1 MSKLADLM
9 RRAARQETRPIGFAV
24 TTAQRQPTMLVLARV
39 PAAQAAAAAAAG
51 ADAVIV
57 ADGQAATVDLSRILW
72 GSEAPV
78 AGRDDV
84 RALRAV
90 GAGFLVFDAD
100 TTPAAALLEDDV
112 GYIMR
117 VDPGA
122 SDTFLRS
129 VETLPLDGLLVPSL
143 EGALTVRRAL
153 DLRRISSFTR
163 KMLVLGVAPTIDPV
177 DLEAL
182 RDSGVIGVV
191 VDGVEGITAVRAKV
205 DALPP
210 RQRSRDGRGVS
221 IALRATGT
229 TYQVEEFPAEPEEE

>member
-1 MSKLADLM
+1 M
-9 RRAARQETRPIGFAV
+9 
-24 TTAQRQPTMLVLARV
+24 
-39 PAAQAAAAAAAG
+39 
-51 ADAVIV
+51 
-57 ADGQAATVDLSRILW
+57 LW

-84 RALRAV
+84 RALREA

-100 TTPAAALLEDDV
+100 TTPAAALLDNDM

-117 VDPGA
+117 VDPAA
-122 SDTFLRS
+122 SDTFLRT

-153 DLRRISSFTR
+153 DLRRLSTFTR
-163 KMLVLGVAPTIDPV
+163 KMLVLGVAPAVDPV

-191 VDGVEGITAVRAKV
+191 VDGVEGVAALRAKV

-210 RQRSRDGRGVS
+210 RQRPRDGRGVS
-221 IALRATGT
+221 VALRATGSA
-229 TYQVEEFPAEPEEE
+229 YEVEEFPTEPEEE

>member
-9 RRAARQETRPIGFAV
+9 RRVARQEARPIGFAV
-24 TTAQRQPTMLVLARV
+24 TAAQRQPSMLVLARV
-39 PAAQAAAAAAAG
+39 PVAQAADAAAQG
-51 ADAVIV
+51 ADALILT
-57 ADGQAATVDLSRILW
+57 DGAPGRDLSRVLW

-84 RALRAV
+84 RALREA

-100 TTPAAALLEDDV
+100 TTPAAALLDNDM

-117 VDPGA
+117 VDPAA
-122 SDTFLRS
+122 SDTFLRT

-153 DLRRISSFTR
+153 DLRRLSTFTR
-163 KMLVLGVAPTIDPV
+163 KMLVLGVAPAVDPV

-191 VDGVEGITAVRAKV
+191 VDGVEGVAALRAKV

-210 RQRSRDGRGVS
+210 RQRPRDGRGVS
-221 IALRATGT
+221 VALRATGSA
-229 TYQVEEFPAEPEEE
+229 YEVEEFPTEPEEE